1 MYKMLTCFLH
11 NPPVLLDLCS
21 AAAIQALQHFNLHSV
36 NRKAFAPTSPKK
48 GAEAALLA
56 AGWLSCAAAL
66 CRSAV
71 WPLIPVTFST
81 IKANILSLFVFVD
94 PPPPFPKE
102 LESHNQRQLGWEV
115 SKVRHELCTHGSAWL
130 CFLFQLISR
139 LSHELIGRSM
149 QNSVNTCCRC
159 SSSPRLICLLDVCG
173 QLLLSDNRRR
183 WV

>member
-1 MYKMLTCFLH
+1 MLTCFLH

-94 PPPPFPKE
+94 PPPPRKSW
-102 LESHNQRQLGWEV
+102 SHIIRDNWDGRSQKCGMNCAHMGR
-115 SKVRHELCTHGSAWL
+115 HGSV
-130 CFLFQLISR
+130 FFFSLFHVFR
-139 LSHELIGRSM
+139 M
-149 QNSVNTCCRC
+149 
-159 SSSPRLICLLDVCG
+159 SS
-173 QLLLSDNRRR
+173 
-183 WV
+183 